1 MAVHEG
7 KYAIVQ
13 IDVNGTPQQFGE
25 VRSYTL
31 EISSNTIDA
40 STLGTD
46 WKNYLRGQRSWSGTL
61 ECFYDPTDAAQAEL
75 ESLVDTGESVTLTF
89 LDLGN
94 TAGNPRKSGSA
105 VITNVTTNVATED
118 AIGLSISFQ
127 GQGAL
132 TIDTVPTTP

>member
-13 IDVNGTPQQFGE
+13 IDVSGTPTQFGE

-31 EISSNTIDA
+31 EITSNTIDV
-40 STLGTD
+40 STIGTD
-46 WKNYLRGQRSWSGTL
+46 WKAYLRGQRSWSGTI

-75 ESLVDTGESVTLTF
+75 ESLVDAGSTIHLTF
-89 LDLGN
+89 LDLG
-94 TAGNPRKSGSA
+94 TGSGNPQKEGDA
-105 VITNVTTNVATED
+105 VVTGVTTTVTTED

-127 GQGAL
+127 GTGPL
-132 TIDTVPTTP
+132 TTTTQP

>member
-13 IDVNGTPQQFGE
+13 IDVAGTPTQFGE

-31 EISSNTIDA
+31 EIASNTIDV

-46 WKNYLRGQRSWSGTL
+46 WKSFLRGQRSWSGTL
-61 ECFYDPTDAAQAEL
+61 ECFYDPTDPAQMEL
-75 ESLVDTGESVTLTF
+75 ESQVDAGQSVTLTF

-105 VITNVTTNVATED
+105 VITNVTTTVATED

-127 GQGAL
+127 GQGEL
-132 TIDTVPTTP
+132 TVDTVPV

>member
-7 KYAIVQ
+7 KYAILQ
-13 IDVNGTPQQFGE
+13 IDVNGTPTNFGE

-31 EISSNTIDA
+31 EITSNTIDV

-46 WKNYLRGQRSWSGTL
+46 WKAYLRGQRGWSGTI

-75 ESLVDTGESVTLTF
+75 ESLVDAGSSVHLIF
-89 LDLGN
+89 MDLGVGS
-94 TAGNPRKSGSA
+94 GNPKKEGDA
-105 VITNVTTNVATED
+105 VITGVTTTVATED

-127 GQGAL
+127 GTGAL
-132 TIDTVPTTP
+132 TTSTQA